1 MIKVRMKIFASYIK
15 VPGMFAVVLGN
26 GEGVKV
32 SVLKK
37 KYRMIAAHVP
47 QTKVFTKVFKMLL
60 ILFVPVP
67 DPTYLKFP

>member
-15 VPGMFAVVLGN
+15 VPGMFAVVLGS
-26 GEGVKV
+26 GVGVKV

-37 KYRMIAAHVP
+37 KYRMIPAHVP
-47 QTKVFTKVFKMLL
+47 QTKVFKMLL

-67 DPTYLKFP
+67 DSTYLKFP

>member
-37 KYRMIAAHVP
+37 KYRMIPAHVP
-47 QTKVFTKVFKMLL
+47 
-60 ILFVPVP
+60 
-67 DPTYLKFP
+67 